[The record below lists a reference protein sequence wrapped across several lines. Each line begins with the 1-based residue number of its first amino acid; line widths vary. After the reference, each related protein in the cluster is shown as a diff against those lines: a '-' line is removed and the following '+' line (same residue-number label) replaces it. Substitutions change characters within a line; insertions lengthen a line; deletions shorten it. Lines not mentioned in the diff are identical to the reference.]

1 MSRYRF
7 SIYKKSSKFYWS
19 TNRVVYPILFIC
31 FGLIFILEKNKYI
44 QSPLGKT
51 LAIIGLASWGCGLLL
66 KLINIPKTKPL
77 KGKIEGFITFE
88 NDKILIESKE
98 FLLSEIK
105 TISISNEDYYGK
117 ITYAGKAD
125 LNSIRSKGV
134 YNATNLEVKSE
145 KRIKAQYQ
153 LYKSWD
159 LENIRVRRSQDESEG
174 ELSVRKS
181 GKISDATSKPV
192 KARSKPRIATLH
204 IYA

>member
-31 FGLIFILEKNKYI
+31 FALIFLLEKDKYI

-51 LAIIGLASWGCGLLL
+51 LAFIGLASWGCGLLL

-88 NDKILIESKE
+88 SDKILIESTE

-117 ITYAGKAD
+117 FTYTYNKAD
-125 LNSIRSKGV
+125 LNSPLSNGV
-134 YNATNLEVKSE
+134 DNNVFLELNSGETVKC
-145 KRIKAQYQ
+145 QFQ
-153 LYKSWD
+153 LYNSYD
-159 LENIRVRRSQDESEG
+159 FENIRGILIKYYSEG
-174 ELSVRKS
+174 KLSFENLAKVL
-181 GKISDATSKPV
+181 GVTSKQE
-192 KARSKPRIATLH
+192 KAKFKNH
-204 IYA
+204 IDKHYL

>member
-88 NDKILIESKE
+88 SDKIFIESKE

-117 ITYAGKAD
+117 ITYAGKGD
-125 LNSIRSKGV
+125 LNSIRSNGV
-134 YNATNLEVKSE
+134 DNSIILELNSGKTIKSQFQLYNA
-145 KRIKAQYQ
+145 
-153 LYKSWD
+153 WD
-159 LENIRVRRSQDESEG
+159 FENIRGILIKYYSEG
-174 ELSVRKS
+174 KLSFENLAKVL
-181 GKISDATSKPV
+181 GVTSKQE
-192 KARSKPRIATLH
+192 KAKFKNH
-204 IYA
+204 IDKHYL

>member
-88 NDKILIESKE
+88 NDKIFIESKE

-117 ITYAGKAD
+117 ITYAGKGD
-125 LNSIRSKGV
+125 LNSICSNGV
-134 YNATNLEVKSE
+134 DNYIILELNSGKTIKSQFQLYNA
-145 KRIKAQYQ
+145 
-153 LYKSWD
+153 WD
-159 LENIRVRRSQDESEG
+159 FENIRGILIKYYSEG
-174 ELSVRKS
+174 KLSFENLAKVL
-181 GKISDATSKPV
+181 GVTSKQE
-192 KARSKPRIATLH
+192 KAKFKNH
-204 IYA
+204 IDKHYL

>member
-88 NDKILIESKE
+88 NDKIFIESKE

-117 ITYAGKAD
+117 ITYAGKGD
-125 LNSIRSKGV
+125 LNSIRSNGV
-134 YNATNLEVKSE
+134 DNSIILELNSGKTIKSQFQLYNA
-145 KRIKAQYQ
+145 
-153 LYKSWD
+153 WD
-159 LENIRVRRSQDESEG
+159 FENIRGILIKYYSEG
-174 ELSVRKS
+174 KLSFENLAKVL
-181 GKISDATSKPV
+181 GVTSKQE
-192 KARSKPRIATLH
+192 KAKFKNH
-204 IYA
+204 IDKHYL

>member
-31 FGLIFILEKNKYI
+31 FGLIFILEKDKYI
-44 QSPLGKT
+44 QCPLGKT

-117 ITYAGKAD
+117 ITYAGKGD
-125 LNSIRSKGV
+125 LNSIRSNGV
-134 YNATNLEVKSE
+134 DNYIILELNSGKTIKSQFQLYNA
-145 KRIKAQYQ
+145 
-153 LYKSWD
+153 WD
-159 LENIRVRRSQDESEG
+159 VENIRGILIKYYSEG
-174 ELSVRKS
+174 KLSFENLAKVL
-181 GKISDATSKPV
+181 GVTSKQE
-192 KARSKPRIATLH
+192 KAKFKNH
-204 IYA
+204 IDKHYL

>member
-31 FGLIFILEKNKYI
+31 FALIFLLEKDKYI

-51 LAIIGLASWGCGLLL
+51 LAFIGLASWGCGLLL
-66 KLINIPKTKPL
+66 RLINIPKTKPL

-88 NDKILIESKE
+88 SDKILIESTE

-117 ITYAGKAD
+117 FTYTYNKAD
-125 LNSIRSKGV
+125 LNSPLSNGV
-134 YNATNLEVKSE
+134 DYNSYDFEKLRGILIKYYTEGKLSFENLARVLGVKSKKE
-145 KRIKAQYQ
+145 KNNFK
-153 LYKSWD
+153 
-159 LENIRVRRSQDESEG
+159 N
-174 ELSVRKS
+174 
-181 GKISDATSKPV
+181 
-192 KARSKPRIATLH
+192 H
-204 IYA
+204 IDKHYL

>member
-117 ITYAGKAD
+117 ITYAGKGD
-125 LNSIRSKGV
+125 LNSIRSNGV
-134 YNATNLEVKSE
+134 DNYIILELNSGKTIKSQFQLYNA
-145 KRIKAQYQ
+145 
-153 LYKSWD
+153 WD
-159 LENIRVRRSQDESEG
+159 VENIRGILIKYYSEG
-174 ELSVRKS
+174 KLSFENLAKVL
-181 GKISDATSKPV
+181 GVTSKQE
-192 KARSKPRIATLH
+192 KTKLKNH
-204 IYA
+204 IDKHYL